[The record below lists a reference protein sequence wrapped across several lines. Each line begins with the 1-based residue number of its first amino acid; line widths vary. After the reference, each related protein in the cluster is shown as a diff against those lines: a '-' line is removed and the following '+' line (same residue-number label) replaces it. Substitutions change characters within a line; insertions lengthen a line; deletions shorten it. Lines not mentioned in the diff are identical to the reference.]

1 MNQEERN
8 ILDECIHVNKCERLL
23 CQYWE
28 IVRFTVIR
36 AFQVRHVH
44 FTQDDIEELRNDVFV
59 RLFEND
65 RKKLKQYDESF
76 GLTLRSWIKL
86 IASQTVGM
94 YLRKKDRIGYLGV
107 TPLIPIEDLDE
118 ALGSIDETPRY
129 DARQVLMMLEEMMKG
144 MSHTERLVLQLHF
157 EQGLSWQDVASA
169 LHRNINNIY
178 QIRHRALKH
187 LKEIIKCL

>member
-1 MNQEERN
+1 MNQKEKE
-8 ILDECIHVNKCERLL
+8 ILDECAHFNNCERLL

-36 AFQVRHVH
+36 AFQARHVH

-59 RLFEND
+59 RLFEHD

-76 GLTLRSWIKL
+76 GLTLRNWIRL
-86 IASQTVGM
+86 IANQTVGM

-107 TPLIPIEDLDE
+107 SRLIPIEDSDE
-118 ALGSIDETPRY
+118 EFGSIDEMPRY

-144 MSHTERLVLQLHF
+144 MSHAERLVLQLHF
-157 EQGLSWQDVASA
+157 EQGLSWQEVASA

-187 LKEIIKCL
+187 LKEILINL